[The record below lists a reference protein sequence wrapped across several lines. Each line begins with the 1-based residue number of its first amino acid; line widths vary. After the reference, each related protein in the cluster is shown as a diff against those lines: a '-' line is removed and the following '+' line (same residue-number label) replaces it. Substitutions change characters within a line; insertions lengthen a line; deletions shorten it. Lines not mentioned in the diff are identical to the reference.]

1 MIMKKIF
8 LTVVAMLSVTMAFA
22 ENETAEATNTT
33 NAYNMN
39 VNMDKLSSYLGLSID
54 QEEFVSD
61 IHKAFCADMLNA
73 ATADKTDRK
82 EMVDKAIN
90 KELKNLRYVLTD
102 YQYRKYLI
110 VLNTTMNNR
119 GLNK

>member
-1 MIMKKIF
+1 MKKIV
-8 LTVVAMLSVTMAFA
+8 LTVMAMLSVTMAFA
-22 ENETAEATNTT
+22 ENETVEATNTT

-39 VNMDKLSSYLGLSID
+39 VNMDKLSDYLGLSLD

-73 ATADKTDRK
+73 AVADKADRK
-82 EMVDKAIN
+82 DMMDKAIT
-90 KELKNLRYVLTD
+90 KELKHLRYVLTNS
-102 YQYRKYLI
+102 QYRKYLV
-110 VLNTTMNNR
+110 VLNTTINNR